1 MSNGNMKYRFGDKI
15 RSIREKKKMTM
26 KEVAEKAEVT
36 ESLISQIE
44 RNKVSPAMDTLM
56 AIVDAL
62 DIDLEYLFSDLKK
75 ERDVHLVRSSERTRH
90 LYDKVVY
97 EKLAYIKSGDKGH
110 GLEAYYLEVVPGGEK
125 GDREYG
131 HVGKELGVVIE
142 GKGEFVIGTKS
153 YMLEEGDSISFSSAV
168 PHVLRNCSKK
178 ILKMFWVVT
187 PPKGLTE

>member
-1 MSNGNMKYRFGDKI
+1 MSNDTMKYRFGDKI
-15 RSIREKKKMTM
+15 RSIREKKGMTM
-26 KEVAEKAEVT
+26 KDVAARAEVT

-75 ERDVHLVRSSERTRH
+75 KRDVHLVRINERTRH
-90 LYDKVVY
+90 LFDKVVY
-97 EKLAYIKSGDKGH
+97 EKLAHMKSGDDDH
-110 GLEAYYLEVVPGGEK
+110 GLEAYYLEVMPGGER

-153 YMLEEGDSISFSSAV
+153 YMLEEGDSISFSSDV
-168 PHVLRNCSKK
+168 PHVLKNSSKK
-178 ILKMFWVVT
+178 TLKMFWVVT
-187 PPKGLTE
+187 PPKGLTD

>member
-1 MSNGNMKYRFGDKI
+1 MSNGAMRYRFGEKI
-15 RSIREKKKMTM
+15 RSIREKKGMTM
-26 KEVAEKAEVT
+26 KDVGEKAGVT

-44 RNKVSPAMDTLM
+44 RNKVSPAIDTLM
-56 AIVDAL
+56 AIVETL

-75 ERDVHLVRSSERTRH
+75 ERDVHLVKRGERTRH

-97 EKLAYIKSGDKGH
+97 EKLAHTKSGSQDH
-110 GLEAYYLEVVPGGEK
+110 GLEAYYLEVMPGGEK

-142 GKGEFVIGTKS
+142 GKGEFTIGTKS
-153 YMLEEGDSISFSSAV
+153 YTLEEGDSISFSSDV
-168 PHVLRNCSKK
+168 PHVLKNSSKK
-178 ILKMFWVVT
+178 ILRAFWVLT